1 MGVEVLVPMTVFG
14 SVVLI
19 FWIIYSTGVK
29 RRNAELETVRAV
41 VEKTGEASPEL
52 IKAIGKPRRMK
63 NADLR
68 KGLVLIAIALAFAGL
83 GTLIPDA
90 GEEAIGPMLG
100 VALFPGL
107 VGLVYVLFHFMG
119 GDRGDDE

>member
-1 MGVEVLVPMTVFG
+1 MGEEVLVPITVFG

-19 FWIIYSTGVK
+19 FWIIWSNGVK
-29 RRNAELETVRAV
+29 RRNAELETVRSIV
-41 VEKTGEASPEL
+41 DKTGEASPEL

-68 KGLVLIAIALAFAGL
+68 KGLVLIAIAVAFASL
-83 GTLIPDA
+83 GQLIPTDEGA
-90 GEEAIGPMLG
+90 AGPMLG

-119 GDRGDDE
+119 GDRGDDD

>member
-1 MGVEVLVPMTVFG
+1 MGEEVLVPLAVFG

-29 RRNAELETVRAV
+29 RRNAELETVRTIV
-41 VEKTGEASPEL
+41 DKTGEASPDL
-52 IKAIGKPRRMK
+52 IKAIGKPRRLK

-83 GTLIPDA
+83 GQLIPAGDDA
-90 GEEAIGPMLG
+90 AGPMLG

-119 GDRGDDE
+119 GDRGDDD

>member
-119 GDRGDDE
+119 GDRGDDD

>member
-1 MGVEVLVPMTVFG
+1 MGEEVLVPMTIFG

-19 FWIIYSTGVK
+19 FWIIYSNGVK
-29 RRNAELETVRAV
+29 RRNAELETVRSIV
-41 VEKTGEASPEL
+41 DKTGEASPEL

-83 GTLIPDA
+83 GQLIPA
-90 GEEAIGPMLG
+90 GEDAAGPMMG

-107 VGLVYVLFHFMG
+107 VGFVYVLFHFMG
-119 GDRGDDE
+119 GDRNDD

>member
-1 MGVEVLVPMTVFG
+1 
-14 SVVLI
+14 
-19 FWIIYSTGVK
+19 VK
-29 RRNAELETVRAV
+29 RRNAELETVRSI

-52 IKAIGKPRRMK
+52 IQAIGKPRRIK

-68 KGLVLIAIALAFAGL
+68 KGLVLIAIAAAFAGL
-83 GTLIPDA
+83 GLLIPA
-90 GEEAIGPMLG
+90 GEEASGAMLG

-119 GDRGDDE
+119 GDRSDD

>member
-1 MGVEVLVPMTVFG
+1 MDEAIWVPTVVFG
-14 SVVLI
+14 SMVLI
-19 FWIIYSTGVK
+19 FWSVFHFGAK
-29 RRNAELETVRAV
+29 RRAAELETVRSV

-52 IKAIGKPRRMK
+52 IQAIGKPRRVK

-68 KGLVLIAIALAFAGL
+68 KGLILIAVAAAFAGL
-83 GTLIPDA
+83 GQLIPA
-90 GEEAIGPMLG
+90 GDEASGPMLG

-119 GDRGDDE
+119 GNQDDD

>member
-1 MGVEVLVPMTVFG
+1 MGVEVLVPGIVFG

-19 FWIIYSTGVK
+19 FWIIYSTNAK
-29 RRNAELETVRAV
+29 RRAVELETVRSIV
-41 VEKTGEASPEL
+41 DKTGEASPEL
-52 IKAIGKPRRMK
+52 VKAIGKPQRVK

-83 GTLIPDA
+83 GVLIPDA

-119 GDRGDDE
+119 GDREDD

>member
-1 MGVEVLVPMTVFG
+1 MGVEVLVPGFVFG
-14 SVVLI
+14 SVALI
-19 FWIIYSTGVK
+19 FWIIFSTGVK
-29 RRNAELETVRAV
+29 RRNAELETVRSI

-52 IKAIGKPRRMK
+52 IEAIGKPRRIK

-68 KGLVLIAIALAFAGL
+68 KGLVLIAIAAAFAGL
-83 GTLIPDA
+83 GQLIPA
-90 GEEAIGPMLG
+90 GEEAAGPMMG

-119 GDRGDDE
+119 GDRSDD

>member
-1 MGVEVLVPMTVFG
+1 MGVEVLVPGFVFG
-14 SVVLI
+14 SVALI

-29 RRNAELETVRAV
+29 RRAAELETVRAV
-41 VEKTGEASPEL
+41 IEKTGEASPEL
-52 IKAIGKPRRMK
+52 IKAIGKPRRLK

-68 KGLVLIAIALAFAGL
+68 KGLVLIAVAVAFAGL
-83 GTLIPDA
+83 GQLVPA
-90 GEEAIGPMLG
+90 GEDAAGPMLG